1 MRQKFR
7 YDLPPEHTLN
17 FDSTASSPTAIED
30 KPSPFAPVATSF
42 RPHGALRPQQEPL
55 SNTQNEVRHDPGRP
69 FATLLGDQDPGLW
82 DDVSIDTSTN
92 GDYFDLDI
100 DSYYANGNN
109 SCGFIPGVPAIL
121 SDENELEPDDLAGAM
136 HAVPARGSTHARQ
149 GSFTSDVID
158 SQRQETAGLLKH
170 FVEIMGPMMDVLDL
184 DAYFTR
190 VLPLRASRSAMIRS
204 ALAAV
209 ASKKIA
215 QDVGSSNQLAPTRI
229 PATSSSAKGP
239 HAARSSDWF
248 YKAAG
253 QYDKSLGHL
262 RYALQHWSKRAS
274 AEPSD
279 ISLRHVLSPDSVL
292 DNPKRRRLLEAKP
305 SFDTEFE
312 DILSAISV
320 LNLYENL
327 ETSGAAS
334 QHANG
339 FRSLLNDATRTVDL
353 QARGDAL
360 AVFASRRGGRA
371 AFWNFALEDIASAY
385 AHQSSTTLDS
395 NDTELF
401 RAAGLDLDDASSI
414 ADAPL
419 TTDQAL
425 STRSAPQREDTVAY
439 TLIWLTMRAINLVAA
454 QQRMQA
460 TSTLNTPGSP
470 ATVPDSE
477 TDSSVVVSEWQQ
489 LHDSI
494 DHWYLNLP
502 MTFHPY
508 ASVPQGAHHED
519 ESTEF
524 SRILYS
530 MPVSATALQLYH
542 FVKILLIL
550 NRPLAIQ
557 TNPAKRLRA
566 YRQASEESMFHA
578 RHICGIAL
586 GSPPASVQRHMLQPL
601 HLAGLC
607 FEADSDRKVVLDL
620 LRSIEASVGCSTN
633 HIIARLAS
641 EWG

>member
-7 YDLPPEHTLN
+7 YDLPPDGASDY
-17 FDSTASSPTAIED
+17 DSTVLSPIRGESAT
-30 KPSPFAPVATSF
+30 SPFIPVVTPLEAPNATT
-42 RPHGALRPQQEPL
+42 PQLQPL
-55 SNTQNEVRHDPGRP
+55 ASAQNEFRHDLVRP

-109 SCGFIPGVPAIL
+109 SCGFIPGIPAIL
-121 SDENELEPDDLAGAM
+121 SDENELEPDDLAGVM
-136 HAVPARGSTHARQ
+136 HAAPAKHSAHPRH

-158 SQRQETAGLLKH
+158 SQRQETARLLKH

-190 VLPLRASRSAMIRS
+190 VLPLKASRSAMIRS

-215 QDVGSSNQLAPTRI
+215 QDFGSSDQLLSTRT
-229 PATSSSAKGP
+229 PATHSSTKGP
-239 HAARSSDWF
+239 YTARSSDWF

-274 AEPSD
+274 AEVREG
-279 ISLRHVLSPDSVL
+279 SLRQVLSPDSVS
-292 DNPKRRRLLEAKP
+292 DHSKRRRLLQAKP

-334 QHANG
+334 QHASG

-353 QARGDAL
+353 QARSDAL

-371 AFWNFALEDIASAY
+371 AFWNFALEDIATAY
-385 AHQSSTTLDS
+385 AHQTSTTLDS
-395 NDTELF
+395 SDTELF
-401 RAAGLDLDDASSI
+401 SAAGLDPKDAVPTFETMPT
-414 ADAPL
+414 ADQTLL
-419 TTDQAL
+419 TA
-425 STRSAPQREDTVAY
+425 SGSQREDTVAY
-439 TLIWLTMRAINLVAA
+439 TLIWLSMKIINLVAL
-454 QQRMQA
+454 QQQVA
-460 TSTLNTPGSP
+460 ASSTADTPMSP
-470 ATVPDSE
+470 ATLRDGE
-477 TDSSVVVSEWQQ
+477 ADSSVLVSEWQQ
-489 LHDSI
+489 LQGNI
-494 DHWYLNLP
+494 DQWYQNLP

-508 ASVPQGAHHED
+508 ASVPEEIRGED
-519 ESTEF
+519 DSTAF

-550 NRPLAIQ
+550 NKPLITQ
-557 TNPAKRLRA
+557 SNPAKRLRA
-566 YRQASEESMFHA
+566 YRQASDESMFHA
-578 RHICGIAL
+578 RQICGVAL
-586 GSPPASVQRHMLQPL
+586 GSPPASVLRHMLQPL

-620 LRSIEASVGCSTN
+620 LRSIESSVGCSTA
-633 HIIARLAS
+633 HIIAGLTS